1 MSKNNQPASL
11 IYASAGNGTA
21 SHLAGELFNM
31 MAGVRLTHIPYKGMV
46 PAQTDA
52 IGGQV
57 SMLFDSLSTALNAI
71 RSKRLRPM
79 AVTTLARQSSA
90 PDVPTLSE

>member
-31 MAGVRLTHIPYKGMV
+31 MAGVRLTHIPYKGIA